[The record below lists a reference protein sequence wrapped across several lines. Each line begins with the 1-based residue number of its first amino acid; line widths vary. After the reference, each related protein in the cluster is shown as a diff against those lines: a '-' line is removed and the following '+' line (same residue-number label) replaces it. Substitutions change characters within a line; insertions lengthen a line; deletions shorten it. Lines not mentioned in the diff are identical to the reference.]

1 MAEKWKSKEIQE
13 WYKKQKIQRSYHDEV
28 VSKLDGCTDSFNI
41 KTYASLDVEEKNYV
55 FYALESKNFD
65 KKKACVLITGG
76 VHGYETS
83 GIKGA
88 LDFLLANSKN
98 YLEYFNF
105 IIVPCISPWA
115 YESINRWNA
124 KAIDPNRNFVPNSS
138 SEEARFLYEYIN
150 SLKREFLL
158 HVDLHETTNS
168 DNTIYRPAL
177 AKRDG
182 IEVKDWEIPDG
193 FYLVGDVNAPN
204 HDFQEA
210 IIKEVK
216 KVTKIA
222 PSDKYNRIIGE
233 TISQEGVI
241 NYEIKALGLCTGFT
255 NAVFN
260 TTTEVYPDSKN
271 VSEEEC
277 INAQVVTICSALEY
291 LIKNKSYTL

>member
-1 MAEKWKSKEIQE
+1 MLKKWNNED
-13 WYKKQKIQRSYHDEV
+13 KKKWFNEQKIQRSYNDEV
-28 VSKLDGCTDSFNI
+28 VSKLNACTKDFNI
-41 KTYASLDVEEKNYV
+41 TTYASLLVEDKKYE
-55 FYALESKNFD
+55 FYALESKDFD
-65 KKKACVLITGG
+65 IKKDTVLVTGG

-88 LDFLLANSKN
+88 LDFLLNHSKG
-98 YLEYFNF
+98 YLQNFNF
-105 IIVPCISPWA
+105 IIVPCVSPWA

-138 SEEARFLYEYIN
+138 SEEARFLFEYIT
-150 SLKREFLL
+150 SLKLEFLL

-193 FYLVGDVNAPN
+193 FYLVGDVHDPK

-216 KVTKIA
+216 KVSKIA
-222 PSDKYNRIIGE
+222 PSDKNNKIIGE
-233 TISQEGVI
+233 SISQEGVI

-271 VSEEEC
+271 VSEDEC
-277 INAQVVTICSALEY
+277 IKAQVVTICSALEY